1 MHCPDY
7 LSCAKI
13 LRNIYNVLCVLKIL
27 NVNLLFFLSVELSI
41 PLAEAVEIMKVV
53 TGKESSGPTHSPSL
67 VNTSF
72 DHNQGKTALELL
84 QTEQTQNH
92 IVTFSARIDTML
104 GGGVPV
110 GKITEFCGT
119 PGIGKTQLW

>member
-1 MHCPDY
+1 M
-7 LSCAKI
+7 KI
-13 LRNIYNVLCVLKIL
+13 V
-27 NVNLLFFLSVELSI
+27 S
-41 PLAEAVEIMKVV
+41 A
-53 TGKESSGPTHSPSL
+53 KESSGSTHSPSL
-67 VNTSF
+67 VNTLSC
-72 DHNQGKTALELL
+72 DHNKGKTALELL
-84 QTEQTQNH
+84 QTEQIQNH